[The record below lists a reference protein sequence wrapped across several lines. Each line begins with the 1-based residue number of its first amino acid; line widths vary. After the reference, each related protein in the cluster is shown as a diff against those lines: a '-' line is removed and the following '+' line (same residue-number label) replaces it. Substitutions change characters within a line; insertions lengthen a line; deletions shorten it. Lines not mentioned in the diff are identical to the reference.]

1 MCNCNCDIE
10 NKIRSHNAG
19 EQEELT
25 VYRTWFNNDVTLGF
39 MERSRIKKATTKH
52 SMTTT
57 TTTKNQQ
64 HCILCAKPYTHVVGM
79 RLGCIINLDKN

>member
-39 MERSRIKKATTKH
+39 MERSRIKKTTTKH

-57 TTTKNQQ
+57 TTTK
-64 HCILCAKPYTHVVGM
+64 KPTTLHIVCQTIYTCGGNEI
-79 RLGCIINLDKN
+79 RLYNKFR